1 MNTQQ
6 IESFSVLKMKS
17 LDQIAPEAINGALI
31 QAEAR
36 LEIWQKKSYYERV
49 AMLARVADQMSDK
62 TGQLSLLIALEIDK
76 LLAQSHEE
84 ITLM

>member
-1 MNTQQ
+1 MNTQK
-6 IESFSVLKMKS
+6 IDSFSVLKMKS
-17 LDQIAPEAINGALI
+17 LDQIAPETINYALM

-49 AMLARVADQMSDK
+49 AMLARVVDQMPDK
-62 TGQLSLLIALEIDK
+62 MGQLSLLIALEIDK

-84 ITLM
+84 IALM